1 MFSYQKS
8 KDITDISK
16 GQSQFKFNGNTIN
29 IHHTDKYVYCDSDT
43 LNLDYV
49 NVLLL
54 VKSKVNLED
63 IKNMIKQQIN
73 DSLSFDIVNY
83 NDYMDLFGNKKV
95 LSKYEHIKANLQKY
109 NETIKINKD
118 LMTQIPKGLVMYN
131 IQRFNIIYQEIEK
144 LNKNMDVPYYIVC
157 NNDNP
162 YDLSIR
168 LKYEG
173 ELYEKLKTNGQEY
186 FELNFIL
193 DHNLYPFVPPKVS
206 YVKPNI
212 DMNLIMNIINLN
224 IWTTS
229 NWNYTISLDK
239 LVTNLGNELEPYFL
253 KYYDTKSNNSE
264 LYNLILQFSQNINDI
279 PFEKI
284 NINLDFAKLITTDSQ
299 TSKSKYW
306 NSGVG
311 YRTNE
316 STTWDINKYLTD
328 RDSKNNTISKQLSL
342 IANEIKN
349 TEDCSV
355 LFSSV
360 LINYIF
366 KQLNGCN
373 ILELNKNQDVY
384 NEIMNII
391 INLEGKNIPDN
402 FYEKL
407 YLNINE
413 ISEDIITLQSNS
425 KDVITDDLSIL
436 YIKFVSF
443 YEILKSKVSID
454 INSQF
459 TPSDDKVQ
467 NYLQMVEKNK
477 FSNYDFTSRHLFH
490 NNKDIS
496 LSKKSIM
503 RIVSEISSLKKNLP
517 INWDTSI
524 VFRTCNSNLNFVSF
538 MISGPKDTPY
548 ENGLFEF
555 HAYFPDGYPNVVPKV
570 LLKTTG
576 NGSVRFNPNIYN
588 CGKVCL
594 SLLGTWPGKQCESW
608 NPQLSTFLQVL
619 ISIQSLIFVEHPY
632 FNEPGW
638 EQQMHTEHGR
648 QASFEY
654 NDERRYQTIRVAMV
668 DMIKN
673 SPESYETFV
682 KEHFMHKKEEI
693 FSTIEKWISESNK
706 YKSKMISQLE
716 ELKTLLV

>member
-8 KDITDISK
+8 NEIINQGK
-16 GQSQFKFNGNTIN
+16 SQFTFNGNTIN
-29 IHHTDKYVYCDSDT
+29 IYNTGDYIYCQSDT
-43 LNLDYV
+43 INLDYV
-49 NVLLL
+49 NVLLS
-54 VKSKVNLED
+54 VKSNVTFED
-63 IKNMIKQQIN
+63 IKSMIEEQVK
-73 DSLSFDIVNY
+73 SSSFFDIVNC
-83 NDYMDLFGNKKV
+83 DDFMDLFGNKKV
-95 LSKYEHIKANLQKY
+95 LSKYEHNKSKLQKY

-118 LMTQIPKGLVMYN
+118 LMTKIPKGLVMDR
-131 IQRFNIIYQEIEK
+131 IQRFNIIYQEIET

-173 ELYEKLKTNGQEY
+173 EIYEKLKTNGQEY
-186 FELNFIL
+186 FELNFVL
-193 DHNLYPFVPPKVS
+193 DHNLYPFVPPTVS

-212 DMNLIMNIINLN
+212 DMNLIMNILNLD

-239 LVTNLGNELEPYFL
+239 LVTNLGNELEQYFL
-253 KYYDTKSNNSE
+253 KYYDIKSNNSE

-284 NINLDFAKLITTDSQ
+284 NINLDFAKLITNDVK
-299 TSKSKYW
+299 TSKNKYW
-306 NSGVG
+306 NSGIG
-311 YRTNE
+311 YGTNDE
-316 STTWDINKYLTD
+316 STKWDIDKYLSD
-328 RDSKNNTISKQLSL
+328 RDNINNTISKQLSS

-349 TEDCSV
+349 TEDCSI
-355 LFSSV
+355 LFSSI
-360 LINYIF
+360 LINYIL
-366 KQLNGCN
+366 KQLKGSN
-373 ILELNKNQDVY
+373 ILEINKNKDVY

-391 INLEGKNIPDN
+391 INLEDKNVPEN
-402 FYEKL
+402 FYENL
-407 YLNINE
+407 YISMNE
-413 ISEDIITLQSNS
+413 ICEDIIMLQSNS
-425 KDVITDDLSIL
+425 KDIITDDLSIL

-443 YEILKSKVSID
+443 YEILKTKVSI
-454 INSQF
+454 NVNTQF
-459 TPSDDKVQ
+459 TPSDDKIH

-477 FSNYDFTSRHLFH
+477 FSNYNFTTRHMFH
-490 NNKDIS
+490 KYKDTTI
-496 LSKKSIM
+496 SKKSIM

-524 VFRTCNSNLNFVSF
+524 VFRTSKTNLNFVSF

-576 NGSVRFNPNIYN
+576 NGSVRFNPNLYN

-594 SLLGTWPGKQCESW
+594 SLLGTWSGEQGESW

-619 ISIQSLIFVEHPY
+619 ISIQSLILVEQPY

-638 EQQMHTEHGR
+638 ERQMHTERGK
-648 QASFEY
+648 QASFDY
-654 NDERRYQTIRVAMV
+654 NDEE
-668 DMIKN
+668 DIKQ
-673 SPESYETFV
+673 FV
-682 KEHFMHKKEEI
+682 L
-693 FSTIEKWISESNK
+693 
-706 YKSKMISQLE
+706 Q
-716 ELKTLLV
+716 